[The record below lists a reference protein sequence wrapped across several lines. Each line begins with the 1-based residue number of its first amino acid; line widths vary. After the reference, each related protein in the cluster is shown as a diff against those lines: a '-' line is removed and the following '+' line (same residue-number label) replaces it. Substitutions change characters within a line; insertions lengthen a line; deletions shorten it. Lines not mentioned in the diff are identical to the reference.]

1 MKLQFGFG
9 LITTGM
15 VIDKC
20 WHRDSERESECGKIV
35 HSNQYIII
43 ISWMQYNSHTLKT
56 NNQLTEFMIGR
67 DQKINF
73 YIKYIFLC
81 YGLELKSPKNREGRK
96 VRHENEDQRQSL
108 ITILSL
114 IHYQLYFYQIV

>member
-1 MKLQFGFG
+1 MLLRKSVKLQFGFG

-35 HSNQYIII
+35 QSNQYIII

-56 NNQLTEFMIGR
+56 NNQLTE
-67 DQKINF
+67 
-73 YIKYIFLC
+73 
-81 YGLELKSPKNREGRK
+81 
-96 VRHENEDQRQSL
+96 
-108 ITILSL
+108 
-114 IHYQLYFYQIV
+114 

>member
-1 MKLQFGFG
+1 MLLRKSVKLQFGFG

-35 HSNQYIII
+35 QSNQYIII

-56 NNQLTEFMIGR
+56 NNQLIKFMIGR

-73 YIKYIFLC
+73 YIIYIFYVLWF
-81 YGLELKSPKNREGRK
+81 R
-96 VRHENEDQRQSL
+96 
-108 ITILSL
+108 T
-114 IHYQLYFYQIV
+114 